1 MSGSNNNV
9 VSDML
14 TDKAKWL
21 ASVIRPLLKD
31 TSDDA
36 HSALFHTIREH
47 YGMLSAELLY
57 EVLRQIDNDEATSEE
72 ASSSK
77 DL

>member
-1 MSGSNNNV
+1 MSGTSNNK

-21 ASVIRPLLKD
+21 ASVIRPKLKD
-31 TSDDA
+31 SSDDA

-47 YGMLSAELLY
+47 YAMLSTELLY
-57 EVLRQIDNDEATSEE
+57 GLVESMADDDDDAPVGRPGR
-72 ASSSK
+72 